1 MRARAAA
8 CGTAGGNRN
17 ISRANACARMRAP
30 QLRGKPR
37 AHGACTG
44 LSGGSISIACARAC
58 ARARARAKKKKWF
71 AAGGSAAASA
81 VMDVSASQTHPKPY
95 QGSLSN
101 CVHPPFRRGAPR
113 NFFSVHPPYFGF
125 KVHYQI
131 RLYTPFFGS
140 KCYSVHVRN
149 IVEDGIYT
157 AAAADGVRLRHCQTH
172 WSRVHSHALTAHC
185 IAVCCYWQLLLL
197 RSASLELSDWL
208 CVYRYCSFLL
218 L

>member
-1 MRARAAA
+1 MHWLVRGQHIDSLCA
-8 CGTAGGNRN
+8 CV
-17 ISRANACARMRAP
+17 
-30 QLRGKPR
+30 
-37 AHGACTG
+37 
-44 LSGGSISIACARAC
+44 RAC
-58 ARARARAKKKKWF
+58 ARAREEKKIVRGRRLSGRLRCDGCLCVSNSSQALPRLFIELRTPPLPAR
-71 AAGGSAAASA
+71 SAA
-81 VMDVSASQTHPKPY
+81 K
-95 QGSLSN
+95 
-101 CVHPPFRRGAPR
+101 
-113 NFFSVHPPYFGF
+113 FFSVHPPYFGF
-125 KVHYQI
+125 KVHYRI

>member
-58 ARARARAKKKKWF
+58 ARARARAKKKKLF

-81 VMDVSASQTHPKPY
+81 VTVSATVSNSSQALPRLFIELRT
-95 QGSLSN
+95 
-101 CVHPPFRRGAPR
+101 PPLPARSAAK
-113 NFFSVHPPYFGF
+113 FFSVHPPYFGF
-125 KVHYQI
+125 KVHYRI

-149 IVEDGIYT
+149 IVEDGT
-157 AAAADGVRLRHCQTH
+157 TVAAACDRRRAGGGGRRTSD
-172 WSRVHSHALTAHC
+172 
-185 IAVCCYWQLLLL
+185 
-197 RSASLELSDWL
+197 SAAAT
-208 CVYRYCSFLL
+208 
-218 L
+218 